1 MSISKE
7 NEILIF
13 VQNLKRAIAF
23 YEKLFEVKIT
33 HTYKDRWASVPGN
46 LLFLINKNY
55 DFKHGIATTSHEK
68 KTIYGNAC
76 VPVYLTDDIDVEYK
90 RILAISDDVSE
101 LCYLNLLMPY
111 KFFTFKDSE
120 GNIIEIGHYPEN
132 KN

>member
-1 MSISKE
+1 MSIYKE

-13 VQNLKRAIAF
+13 VQYLKRAIAF

-33 HTYKDRWASVPGN
+33 QTYKDRWAKVPGN

-68 KTIYGNAC
+68 KPIFGNTC
-76 VPVYLTDDIDVEYK
+76 VPVYLTDDIDAEYI
-90 RILAISDDVSE
+90 RISKISNDVSE

-111 KFFTFKDSE
+111 RFFTFKDSE
-120 GNIIEIGHYPEN
+120 GNIIEIGHYP
-132 KN
+132 KK